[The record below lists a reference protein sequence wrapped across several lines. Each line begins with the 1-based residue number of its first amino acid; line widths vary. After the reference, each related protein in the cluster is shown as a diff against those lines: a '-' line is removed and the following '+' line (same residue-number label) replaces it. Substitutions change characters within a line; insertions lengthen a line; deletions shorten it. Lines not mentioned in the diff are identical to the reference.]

1 MLLYIYK
8 TTIKEHKRL
17 KMYLQNF
24 RISIT
29 INYYTV
35 FGGNLVIPS
44 SFSLNFIEIEIF

>member
-1 MLLYIYK
+1 
-8 TTIKEHKRL
+8 
-17 KMYLQNF
+17 MYLQKF

-44 SFSLNFIEIEIF
+44 SSFNFIEIEIFLKDYF